1 MNSEALPL
9 RAVRSFVR
17 RQGRIT
23 IAQERALTELWPRFG
38 VEPGEEVLDLDSLF
52 GRTAPRVLEIGFG
65 DGANLAALAERHPDT
80 DYLGIEVHRPGVGR
94 LLMQV
99 GEKGLTNVRVMCTDA
114 VEVLTRQIPDDALD
128 AVLLFFPDPWHKTRH
143 HKRRIVQPAFA
154 ELVRRK
160 LKIGGRFHMATDW
173 ENYAGHMLE
182 VMRGAP
188 GYRNLSTSDDFVPR
202 PDYRVLTKFERRGHR
217 LGHGVSDLMFTREA

>member
-1 MNSEALPL
+1 LSLDSPPP
-9 RAVRSFVR
+9 RTVRSFVR

-23 IAQERALTELWPRFG
+23 VAQERALAELWPRFG
-38 VEPGEEVLDLDSLF
+38 VEASAGRLDLDALYE
-52 GRTAPRVLEIGFG
+52 RQAPRVLEIGFG
-65 DGANLAALAERHPDT
+65 DGGNLAALAEAHPEN

-94 LLMQV
+94 LLLQV

-114 VEVLTRQIPDDALD
+114 VEVLTAQIPDQALD

-160 LKIGGRFHMATDW
+160 LKIGGCFHMATDW
-173 ENYAGHMLE
+173 ENYAAHMLD
-182 VMRGAP
+182 VMRSAP
-188 GYRNLSTSDDFVPR
+188 GFRNLSATGDFVPR

-217 LGHGVSDLMFTREA
+217 LGHGVWDLMFTREA